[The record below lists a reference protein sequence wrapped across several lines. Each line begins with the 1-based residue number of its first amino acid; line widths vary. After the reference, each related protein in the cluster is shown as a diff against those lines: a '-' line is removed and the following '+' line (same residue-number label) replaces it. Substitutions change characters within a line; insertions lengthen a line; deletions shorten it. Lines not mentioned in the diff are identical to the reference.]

1 MEGFPG
7 CHTQDAGSHRVRPVP
22 AMYQPTNR
30 HAWLQGGDAHCDRPP
45 NSPRL
50 PRRVVL
56 LGAPGVG
63 KGTQAAMLSEAVG
76 ACCLSTGDLFRTL
89 RSRCQQGR
97 LDAELS
103 GPMREALEC
112 MARGELVHD
121 RTVIG
126 LVYERSKCLACA
138 GGFLLDGFP
147 RTVNQAWAL
156 DGMLAEQR
164 ARLDIVLNYDLPDAE
179 LIARLSGRMVCPGCK
194 AVYHLRFKPPAR
206 AGICN
211 ACQTDLEQRED
222 DRPEAIRVR
231 LVAYRDSIA
240 ALLRYY
246 RQQNLLVTVSAEGNP
261 EQVFART
268 LAVFASEDAL
278 AR

>member
-1 MEGFPG
+1 M
-7 CHTQDAGSHRVRPVP
+7 RVRFP

-45 NSPRL
+45 NNPRL

-63 KGTQAAMLSEAVG
+63 KGTQAAMLGEAVG

-89 RSRCQQGR
+89 RSRCQQGKP
-97 LDAELS
+97 DAELS
-103 GPMREALEC
+103 GPMREAVES

-126 LVYERSKCLACA
+126 LVYQRSKCLACG

-164 ARLDIVLNYDLPDAE
+164 VRLDAVINYDLPDSE
-179 LIARLSGRMVCPGCK
+179 LIARLAGRRVCPGCK
-194 AVYHLRFKPPAR
+194 GVYHLRFKPPAR
-206 AGICN
+206 DGICN
-211 ACQTDLEQRED
+211 LCQTGLEQRED

-231 LVAYRDSIA
+231 LMLYRESIV

-246 RQQNLLVTVSAEGNP
+246 RQQNLLVTVSAEGTP
-261 EQVFART
+261 EQVFMRT
-268 LAVFASEDAL
+268 LVVFTPEQVMPRA
-278 AR
+278 ARS